1 MGRAEWQGG
10 QEGSCPKPSTE
21 QTLITDQQPHLCR
34 LPCQLDV
41 RPKDTGHS
49 GWQVFVA
56 QKAVLLCQGSQELPK
71 WGSMRWGDI
80 REMASQAGAHLSL
93 QNTSIYAPL
102 PHPMGD
108 RTALWGTGRTTSS
121 GTRPPGVSVQL
132 LPPPA
137 PELREGTAA
146 MPGQNWPDSQAR
158 GGRPRGPSRPGGH
171 GLPFCLLFR
180 AWPRA
185 QAGGRGS

>member
-102 PHPMGD
+102 PHPHVSLPLGFSAKRRLPARLQRGWGVGRKWALPLACLTVPD
-108 RTALWGTGRTTSS
+108 PLLCVTPRRTSLAALNLQSLS
-121 GTRPPGVSVQL
+121 F
-132 LPPPA
+132 
-137 PELREGTAA
+137 EG
-146 MPGQNWPDSQAR
+146 
-158 GGRPRGPSRPGGH
+158 
-171 GLPFCLLFR
+171 
-180 AWPRA
+180 
-185 QAGGRGS
+185 